1 MRVGPGLLIAFTFYE
16 AYYCSMKNRSKFA
29 LELLIILLVAS
40 LLSSV
45 ISLGL
50 GFIMYNLGTANTDTI
65 GYVNMLAAVSWGVY
79 VGYKVKSLIEQHR
92 A

>member
-1 MRVGPGLLIAFTFYE
+1 
-16 AYYCSMKNRSKFA
+16 MKNRSKFA
-29 LELLIILLVAS
+29 LELLITLLVAT

-50 GFIMYNLGTANTDTI
+50 GAVVRVLDIANTDTI
-65 GYVNMLAAVSWGVY
+65 NYVNMLAAVSWGAY
-79 VGYKVKSLIEQHR
+79 VGYKFKSLIEQHR

>member
-1 MRVGPGLLIAFTFYE
+1 
-16 AYYCSMKNRSKFA
+16 MKNRSKFA
-29 LELLIILLVAS
+29 LELLITLLVAS